1 MVEYFVS
8 VCLSVS
14 VPRSL
19 LPAPC
24 NSRALTA
31 ISNPTGSQRERERE
45 RERES
50 VCEREN
56 NEEKY
61 VMNRHCQI
69 VVICQTMLG
78 VSLKKGAFCQLDIIS
93 KNSS

>member
-1 MVEYFVS
+1 M
-8 VCLSVS
+8 C
-14 VPRSL
+14 
-19 LPAPC
+19 
-24 NSRALTA
+24 
-31 ISNPTGSQRERERE
+31 
-45 RERES
+45 